1 MDNGVTLQSQQ
12 MSFLTSVLRTTPIVY
27 MCRNV
32 IHHHLFGHGI
42 EFAQHNGKIRP
53 DPHMQEIMTDF
64 WLPCCKQMVDSV
76 LSYGFVVI
84 RLVQLQHGLK
94 VPVVI
99 EPDGIRITMIYNL
112 GIREYVVHD
121 TQMNVIPETFVFD
134 LFGHSP
140 VMNGTFT
147 SIVNNILPDIRYI
160 NTLRGTSLAMEQK
173 RSNPIFITESVDT
186 KNDNVEGVNYDFYA
200 DGDMQDNSSANK
212 FNRDKHN
219 VQALRHQQSLYDH
232 FFTGGDPVSVG
243 GDVLSNLVNIPLG
256 QRLIITPTQTGRGDI
271 VAQIKT
277 FQDVVCGVMG
287 IPKSLLMAD
296 TPHKSDEEGTHQT
309 LKKTILSWKN
319 NIQLVCEQI
328 YSLIYADDI
337 KKQLMKAIGKKRKKT
352 RVQDVYALKK
362 KLKVEIV
369 FPIAPFLSHNELY
382 IHYQR
387 GVISWDTY
395 TKHACAHASLPYEKL
410 EEPSQTVE
418 STEPTN
424 VETDFDETEI

>member
-1 MDNGVTLQSQQ
+1 MVTCK
-12 MSFLTSVLRTTPIVY
+12 TIRT
-27 MCRNV
+27 
-32 IHHHLFGHGI
+32 
-42 EFAQHNGKIRP
+42 
-53 DPHMQEIMTDF
+53 
-64 WLPCCKQMVDSV
+64 
-76 LSYGFVVI
+76 
-84 RLVQLQHGLK
+84 
-94 VPVVI
+94 
-99 EPDGIRITMIYNL
+99 
-112 GIREYVVHD
+112 
-121 TQMNVIPETFVFD
+121 
-134 LFGHSP
+134 
-140 VMNGTFT
+140 
-147 SIVNNILPDIRYI
+147 
-160 NTLRGTSLAMEQK
+160 
-173 RSNPIFITESVDT
+173 
-186 KNDNVEGVNYDFYA
+186 
-200 DGDMQDNSSANK
+200 ANK